1 MLRRMSLARVEIDAP
16 GLAGASEA
24 RRLEWDAIVREM
36 TTPGEMTLRQGTET
50 LRVTVTQQAVHVS
63 LEDGGGVSLVDAEV
77 PQKRLGGLVTDY
89 VDVVREI
96 ARSDGQGIARFEAL
110 DMAKKVTHDKAAR
123 FLQASLPGFGLDH
136 PSARRLFTLLMAL
149 KVDTTRLVG
158 VHGHRRVR

>member
-1 MLRRMSLARVEIDAP
+1 MSLERVEIDAP
-16 GLAGASEA
+16 GLAEASDA
-24 RRLEWDAIVREM
+24 RRLEWDAILREM
-36 TTPGEMTLRQGTET
+36 TSPGEMTVREGAEA
-50 LRVTVTQQAVHVS
+50 LRVTVTQQAVHVA
-63 LEDGGGVSLVDAEV
+63 LEDDAGAELVRAEV
-77 PQKRLGGLVTDY
+77 PQKRLGVLVADY

-123 FLQASLPGFGLDH
+123 FLQASLTGFGLDH